1 MASIRERR
9 DSGGKKTHQAQVR
22 LNGYPAQTKTFASK
36 TDAKRWAHQTEVDIR
51 SGMFIR
57 RTQATTH
64 TVADLLDEYQ
74 KTAQLTRKTGRDTD
88 KAALAFWRKHLGTYK
103 LSVVTPKLVEAGR
116 DILARES
123 STKTKA
129 LAPATVLRYMMRL
142 SHAFS
147 MAVNWQWCERNPVEA
162 AVKPKVSNRRVR
174 YLRDDE
180 RERLLAACRMSKNH
194 DLYLVVVLAISTG
207 MRKGEITGM
216 AWDAVT
222 FYDDRGYAKLLLA
235 AQDTKNGTQ
244 RSVLI
249 ASQAYQIMNQRR
261 KVLSNLQGQAK
272 LAGLIFPSAA
282 NPASAVDF
290 RSPWETA
297 LKKAAIADF
306 KFHDLRHTAASYM
319 AMNGATTLEIKEAL
333 GHKST
338 AMAERYAHLS
348 QSHVDD
354 VVLKMNERHFGKNVS
369 RTACAAHLIVDMTKH
384 PGDLAVGT
392 SDVYS

>member
-9 DSGGKKTHQAQVR
+9 DSSGKKTHQAQVR

-36 TDAKRWAHQTEVDIR
+36 TDARRWAHQTEVDIR

-64 TVADLLDEYQ
+64 TVADLLDEYH
-74 KTAQLTRKTGRDTD
+74 KTALLTKKAGRDTD
-88 KAALAFWRKHLGTYK
+88 RAALAFWRKHLGTYT
-103 LSVVTPKLVEAGR
+103 LSVVTPKLVEDGR

-123 STKTKA
+123 STRSKP

-180 RERLLAACRMSKNH
+180 RERLLAVCQSSKNR
-194 DLYLVVVLAISTG
+194 DLYFLVVLAISTG
-207 MRKGEITGM
+207 MRKGEITGI

-222 FYDDRGYAKLLLA
+222 FYDDQGYAKLLLA

-249 ASQAYQIMNQRR
+249 ASQAYQIMSQRR
-261 KVLSNLQGQAK
+261 TALSSLHGQSR
-272 LAGLIFPSAA
+272 LSGLMFPSAA
-282 NPASAVDF
+282 NPDSPIDF
-290 RSPWETA
+290 RSPWEAA
-297 LKKAAIADF
+297 LKKAAITDF

-354 VVLKMNERHFGKNVS
+354 VVLKMNERHFGKNALSTVG
-369 RTACAAHLIVDMTKH
+369 TAQLVGDMTKI
-384 PGDLAVGT
+384 
-392 SDVYS
+392 SR

>member
-1 MASIRERR
+1 MASIRERK
-9 DSGGKKTHQAQVR
+9 DSSGKKTHQAQVR
-22 LNGYPAQTKTFASK
+22 INGYPAQTKTFSSK
-36 TDAKRWAHQTEVDIR
+36 TDARRWAHQTEVDIR

-57 RTQATTH
+57 QTQATAH

-74 KTAQLTRKTGRDTD
+74 KTAALTKKAGRDTD
-88 KAALAFWRKHLGTYK
+88 KAALTFWRKQLGTYT
-103 LSVVTPKLVEAGR
+103 LSVVTPKLIEDVR
-116 DILARES
+116 DFLSHKSPTRP
-123 STKTKA
+123 KP

-162 AVKPKVSNRRVR
+162 AVKPKVNNRRIR

-180 RERLLAACRMSKNH
+180 RERLLAACQVSTNH
-194 DLYLVVVLAISTG
+194 DLHLLVVLAISTG
-207 MRKGEITGM
+207 MRRGEITGM
-216 AWDAVT
+216 TWDAIT
-222 FYDDRGYAKLLLA
+222 FFDDKSHAKLLLA

-249 ASQAYQIMNQRR
+249 ASQAYQIMHQRR
-261 KVLSNLQGQAK
+261 AVLSSSLAPTRP
-272 LAGLIFPSAA
+272 AGLIFPSAVH
-282 NPASAVDF
+282 PLRAVDF

-297 LKKAAIADF
+297 LKKANITDF

-338 AMAERYAHLS
+338 AMAERYSHLS

-354 VVLKMNERHFGKNVS
+354 VVLKMNERHFGNI
-369 RTACAAHLIVDMTKH
+369 AA
-384 PGDLAVGT
+384 
-392 SDVYS
+392 

>member
-9 DSGGKKTHQAQVR
+9 DSSGKKTHQAQVR
-22 LNGYPAQTKTFASK
+22 LNGYPAQTKTFSSK
-36 TDAKRWAHQTEVDIR
+36 TDARRWAHQTEVDIR

-64 TVADLLDEYQ
+64 TVADLLDEYH
-74 KTAQLTRKTGRDTD
+74 KKAPLTKKAGRDTD
-88 KAALAFWRKHLGTYK
+88 KAALAFWRKHLGTYT
-103 LSVVTPKLVEAGR
+103 LSVVTPKLVEDGR

-123 STKTKA
+123 STRSKP

-180 RERLLAACRMSKNH
+180 RERLLAVCQSSKNR
-194 DLYLVVVLAISTG
+194 DLYFLVVLAISTG
-207 MRKGEITGM
+207 MRRGEITGI

-222 FYDDRGYAKLLLA
+222 FYDDQGYAKILLA

-249 ASQAYQIMNQRR
+249 ASQAYQIMSQRR
-261 KVLSNLQGQAK
+261 TALSSSHGHSRLS
-272 LAGLIFPSAA
+272 GLMFPSAA
-282 NPASAVDF
+282 NPDSPVDF
-290 RSPWETA
+290 RSPWEAA
-297 LKKAAIADF
+297 LKKAAITDF

-348 QSHVDD
+348 QSHVDN
-354 VVLKMNERHFGKNVS
+354 VVLKMNKRHFGKNAPSTVL
-369 RTACAAHLIVDMTKH
+369 RAQ
-384 PGDLAVGT
+384 T
-392 SDVYS
+392 SS

>member
-1 MASIRERR
+1 MASIRERK
-9 DSGGKKTHQAQVR
+9 DSSGKKTHQAQVR
-22 LNGYPAQTKTFASK
+22 INGYPAQTKTFASK

-57 RTQATTH
+57 RTQATAH
-64 TVADLLDEYQ
+64 TVADLLDECH
-74 KTAQLTRKTGRDTD
+74 KTAQLTRRAGRDTD
-88 KAALAFWRKHLGTYK
+88 KAAVTFWRKHLGTYT
-103 LSVVTPKLVEAGR
+103 LSVVTPRLIENVR
-116 DILARES
+116 DLLARES
-123 STKTKA
+123 FTKLRP

-142 SHAFS
+142 SHAFN

-162 AVKPKVSNRRVR
+162 AVKPKVSNKRVR
-174 YLRDDE
+174 YLHDDE
-180 RERLLAACRMSKNH
+180 RERLLAACRISKNH
-194 DLYLVVVLAISTG
+194 DLHLVVVLAISTG
-207 MRKGEITGM
+207 MRKSEITGM
-216 AWDAVT
+216 TWDAVR
-222 FYDDRGYAKLLLA
+222 FHEDRGYAKLLLA

-261 KVLSNLQGQAK
+261 TALSDSHGQRK
-272 LAGLIFPSAA
+272 LTGLIFPSAA
-282 NPASAVDF
+282 NPVHPVDF

-297 LKKAAIADF
+297 LKKAAITDF

-338 AMAERYAHLS
+338 AMAERYSHLS

-354 VVLKMNERHFGKNVS
+354 VVMKMNERHFGKSV
-369 RTACAAHLIVDMTKH
+369 I
-384 PGDLAVGT
+384 
-392 SDVYS
+392 